1 LLADNPCDTLENVL
15 FWQVSFPKSPS
26 PVLEEQVEQVERA
39 SERLKQLKTLM
50 FYCCRFPNE
59 TARQALLAFTNQ
71 FA

>member
-15 FWQVSFPKSPS
+15 FWQVSFPKSLS
-26 PVLEEQVEQVERA
+26 PVLEEQVERA